1 MKKVNIVGVSNIDNV
16 IKMLDEEGL
25 YLNNGYDF
33 DFIKEEM
40 LKGGSGVYE
49 FCFGS
54 RGGLENFEKCDE
66 YMSKE
71 EMVEKF
77 RKELIECNSNN
88 IEEELE
94 FYEGELD
101 EFYNDED
108 NLELC
113 GDYDFVKVVGY
124 FEESWSLFVK
134 VEV

>member
-1 MKKVNIVGVSNIDNV
+1 
-16 IKMLDEEGL
+16 
-25 YLNNGYDF
+25 
-33 DFIKEEM
+33 
-40 LKGGSGVYE
+40 
-49 FCFGS
+49 
-54 RGGLENFEKCDE
+54 
-66 YMSKE
+66 MSKE